1 MTIHE
6 DDNKEDHENIVQARK
21 RSYLVGS
28 VGPTSLLGTQE
39 LERQLPNRTIR
50 IFVGTWNMNGQ
61 VLYNK
66 CLGLFFVA
74 LLGCFKIR
82 G

>member
-61 VLYNK
+61 VNTVHAIDYFPSPTYVIHLS
-66 CLGLFFVA
+66 F
-74 LLGCFKIR
+74 
-82 G
+82 

>member
-50 IFVGTWNMNGQ
+50 IFVGTN
-61 VLYNK
+61 
-66 CLGLFFVA
+66 
-74 LLGCFKIR
+74 I
-82 G
+82 